1 MRFSPVLGGVVS
13 ASLLLAGILLGSSL
27 LVFVDGPSALIF
39 SGGVLCFLLQAHGP
53 RGLQQLLH
61 TTREWLFGRPIPAA
75 SRPAARGIVES
86 GMQGTRLVA
95 VMGPFIG
102 GIQILQSADLPL
114 ETLGPALAVMLLI
127 PFYAACLKL
136 LYWGP
141 LQAWLEQP
149 GRP

>member
-1 MRFSPVLGGVVS
+1 MRFSPLLGGVVG
-13 ASLLLAGILLGSSL
+13 AGLLLMGVLLGSEPL
-27 LVFVDGPSALIF
+27 IFVDGPSAFIF

-53 RGLQQLLH
+53 RGIASVLH
-61 TTREWLFGRPIPAA
+61 TTREWVLDRPMPADA
-75 SRPAARGIVES
+75 RLAAQGLVES
-86 GMQGTRLVA
+86 GMRGTRLIA

-102 GIQILQSADLPL
+102 GIQILQKADLPL
-114 ETLGPALAVMLLI
+114 EALGPALAVMLLI

-149 GRP
+149 GRA